1 VPHIG
6 TLRDDLRK
14 NVRIRAFDDIVVAA
28 YEIDDKKRRVI
39 ILNLFFGKQ
48 DCKILMKGLDGVEMG
63 EQQ

>member
-1 VPHIG
+1 M
-6 TLRDDLRK
+6 
-14 NVRIRAFDDIVVAA
+14 RIRAFDDIVVAA